1 VEAQYIARTSDCW
14 LRVQLA
20 DGVIVSLPFGLK
32 VKRME
37 TQAGREHFEIIEGV
51 YKGKKASRTWNTP
64 TCNTYVSVGSDKS
77 GLQHLDAIPQ
87 RLVSYWY

>member
-1 VEAQYIARTSDCW
+1 MEAQYIARTSDCW

-32 VKRME
+32 IKRME

-51 YKGKKASRTWNTP
+51 YKGKKASVLLTQP
-64 TCNTYVSVGSDKS
+64 DLAFC
-77 GLQHLDAIPQ
+77 IPE
-87 RLVSYWY
+87 SYPMAA